1 MNGNVGSKARHL
13 TALAFFHRWVDAASA
28 LPCLRAA
35 STRSSRLAFSW
46 CGQRGLLSLSRVV
59 PVDASTSASLRS
71 AHGLHRCFLGTTG
84 LPPGGGSQDH
94 RANGGTQAATTVQ
107 RESTRPLPIAVAI
120 TSITSCPT
128 AIRTPNHRHLQ
139 PRNRSNGPSFPR
151 RVLPPASIGS
161 VEWVPRY
168 TRHGRG
174 GEVDR
179 GASGHS
185 SQPSSQRRAASSQH
199 PASQSPS
206 QSP

>member
-28 LPCLRAA
+28 LPPPGLLV
-35 STRSSRLAFSW
+35 SRSR
-46 CGQRGLLSLSRVV
+46 GVVGGLLSLSRVV

-107 RESTRPLPIAVAI
+107 RESTRPLPVAVAI